1 MTFSGPN
8 FVLNN
13 FKPDKKPK
21 YNYKPS
27 FGDQIEHQKPS
38 LGDQILLSDAKTRL
52 KSIIY
57 VP

>member
-13 FKPDKKPK
+13 FKLDKKTK
-21 YNYKPS
+21 YNYKTS

-38 LGDQILLSDAKTRL
+38 LGDQISRSDAKT
-52 KSIIY
+52 
-57 VP
+57 